1 MVWEDVMGCGWFRKE
16 NLDCE
21 GGLGRRN
28 WSQGWFWENK
38 WGDVGRRSSVA
49 RVVSED
55 RMRGLGLFEEKEVS
69 E

>member
-1 MVWEDVMGCGWFRKE
+1 MGRKGGVGRCNGVRVVWEDVMGCGWFRKE

-38 WGDVGRRSSVA
+38 WGDVGRR
-49 RVVSED
+49 
-55 RMRGLGLFEEKEVS
+55 
-69 E
+69 